1 MWVTWQRKRVEEGK
15 DVDDVECVKMW
26 TCDNVLRVFLSFGI
40 RHKKH
45 CHVGCYLRE
54 DKRDVLMEE
63 RQP

>member
-15 DVDDVECVKMW
+15 DVDDVECVKM
-26 TCDNVLRVFLSFGI
+26 SFGI